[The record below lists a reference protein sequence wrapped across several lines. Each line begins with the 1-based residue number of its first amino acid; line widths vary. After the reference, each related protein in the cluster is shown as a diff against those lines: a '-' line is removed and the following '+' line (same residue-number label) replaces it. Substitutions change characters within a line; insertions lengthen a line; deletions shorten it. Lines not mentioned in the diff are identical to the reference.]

1 LIVGVFLMTGLGFA
15 LVLVTRI
22 SSERVL
28 REEQKVTAL
37 QLDHQKEML
46 RHSLNVQEQERERIS
61 GELHDSLASKLHVVR
76 LLLASG
82 QQTDPAQQ
90 QQVKTLIDDVLNLTR
105 GMSRELFPPMLE
117 EMGLR
122 TALEDFLFPLHRH
135 ITVQFSFRGELA
147 IDKNRDVH
155 LFRIVQELVQN
166 VLKHANATCI
176 KLDMRT
182 SADGIFICLAD
193 NGCGFN
199 LEAVQKSAGMKNLG
213 SRVQMLNGKYKIK
226 TRPGMGTRCLVK
238 I

>member
-1 LIVGVFLMTGLGFA
+1 MIVGVLLMTGLGFTII
-15 LVLVTRI
+15 LVTKI

-28 REEQKVTAL
+28 REQQKVITL

-46 RHSLNVQEQERERIS
+46 RHSINVQEQERERIS

-76 LLLASG
+76 LLLVSG

-90 QQVKTLIDDVLNLTR
+90 QQIKALVDDVLNLTR
-105 GMSRELFPPMLE
+105 GMSRELYPPLLE
-117 EMGLR
+117 EMGLGS
-122 TALEDFLFPLHRH
+122 ALEDFLFPLHRH
-135 ITVQFSFRGELA
+135 ITIEYTFRGELTV
-147 IDKNRDVH
+147 DKNRDVH

-166 VLKHANATCI
+166 VLKHAGATCI
-176 KLDMRT
+176 KLYVRT
-182 SADGIFICLAD
+182 SANGIFICLAD
-193 NGCGFN
+193 NGRGFN
-199 LEAVQKSAGMKNLG
+199 LEAVQKSAGMKNLA